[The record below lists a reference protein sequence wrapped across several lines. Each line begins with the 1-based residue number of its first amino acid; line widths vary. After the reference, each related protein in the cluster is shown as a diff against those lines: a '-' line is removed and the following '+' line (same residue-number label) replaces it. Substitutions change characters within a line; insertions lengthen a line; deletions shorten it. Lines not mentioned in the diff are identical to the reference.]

1 MFLCE
6 VIMSMSLCKFDTFE
20 DEFEMNQLIK
30 SFQDRSIEY
39 MSIQEPWEKATKTPI
54 LDS

>member
-1 MFLCE
+1 MA
-6 VIMSMSLCKFDTFE
+6 MSLCKFDTFE

-39 MSIQEPWEKATKTPI
+39 MSIQEPWEKAVKAPI
-54 LDS
+54 LES